1 VPQTLQCHWAA
12 ALPEYVSANQVEI
25 EERLPNAH
33 RYEMDSGK
41 GEYLV
46 KDVSDAARMLPA
58 SLFGRVFADSDI
70 VTPLSQLKIPLA
82 HLPPA
87 NLTGMTARARRP
99 TVPWYSVH
107 DYNNIQVWKAAKLP
121 QDRAR

>member
-1 VPQTLQCHWAA
+1 MEEP
-12 ALPEYVSANQVEI
+12 LPTT
-25 EERLPNAH
+25 H

-82 HLPPA
+82 YLPPA
-87 NLTGMTARARRP
+87 NLAGMTARARRP

-107 DYNNIQVWKAAKLP
+107 NYNNIQVWKGGKAAAGPCLMRWFGLCVGGKGFNSQCP
-121 QDRAR
+121 PPGV